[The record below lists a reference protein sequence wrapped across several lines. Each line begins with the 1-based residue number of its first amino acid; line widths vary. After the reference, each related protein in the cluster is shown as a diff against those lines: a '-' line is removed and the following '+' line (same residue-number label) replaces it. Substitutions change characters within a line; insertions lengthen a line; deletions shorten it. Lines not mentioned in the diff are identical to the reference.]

1 MTNIHYF
8 QFAARKKLLSSENPE
23 HWLDHAKK
31 KYSYQQVEDT
41 KNLLKILVLFS
52 TFPIYWALESQ
63 QVNLFFIHILLLQI
77 TMIIIKVYN

>member
-1 MTNIHYF
+1 MTNVHPF
-8 QFAARKKLLSSENPE
+8 QFAAKKKLLSSENPG
-23 HWLDHAKK
+23 HWLDHARK

-63 QVNLFFIHILLLQI
+63 QVNLFFIHILLLQMTI
-77 TMIIIKVYN
+77 MVIKVHN